1 MSLLPQKGE
10 KISSYI
16 KDFNPVPA
24 KSEIKSALKAGV
36 AGVKKAASIFTNP
49 VKAANKRLGEELET
63 ATKKIP
69 KGDSTA
75 PNEGSSLGKAVH
87 AKSSYT
93 QKDPQPTKV
102 TESDDA
108 IGKLLADKHDLNVTT
123 VKKSSTGSTHVSVN
137 NAAGADDL
145 KKANQTLKDA
155 GYAKHVAVHA
165 PQKMTLG
172 GRFERPKGDAANTSS
187 GND

>member
-1 MSLLPQKGE
+1 
-10 KISSYI
+10 
-16 KDFNPVPA
+16 
-24 KSEIKSALKAGV
+24 LKAGV

-49 VKAANKRLGEELET
+49 VKAANKRLGE
-63 ATKKIP
+63 
-69 KGDSTA
+69 D
-75 PNEGSSLGKAVH
+75 
-87 AKSSYT
+87 
-93 QKDPQPTKV
+93 V
-102 TESDDA
+102 TTIVESDDA

-123 VKKSSTGSTHVSVN
+123 VKKASTGSTHVSVN